1 MVNCAKIFSRDEIL
15 RIWKCPWSLQLTI
28 STLQVY
34 FCSPEVEV
42 CIRTGIPSDPVIFY
56 LFFFFICYFS
66 LQETCWISWHDSVI
80 THTGIILVISRLKF
94 VP

>member
-56 LFFFFICYFS
+56 LFFF
-66 LQETCWISWHDSVI
+66 LSVI
-80 THTGIILVISRLKF
+80 LVYKKHVGFLGMIA
-94 VP
+94 